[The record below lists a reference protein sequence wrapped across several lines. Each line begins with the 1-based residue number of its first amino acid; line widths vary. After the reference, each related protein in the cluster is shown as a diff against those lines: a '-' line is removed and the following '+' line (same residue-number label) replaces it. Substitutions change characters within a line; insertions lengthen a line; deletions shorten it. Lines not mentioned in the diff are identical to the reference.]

1 MAVHL
6 DRGRWRLMTLKAY
19 FDGSGTDHDPRTP
32 LLALAGYVGTE
43 EAWKEFEDRWAVFM
57 REEGLDYFHS
67 SEANA
72 RVGAFAG
79 KSPGHIALLR
89 AGVTI
94 LMRGLN
100 PRDFHG
106 IICTVSMAD
115 YRSFEPPMET
125 PAPIICAKYCIN
137 TACELVAAAGG
148 PLQIFYDSGERFFP
162 KLHNRWNN
170 KKTRRQDKYLSR
182 ISAFTSVD
190 WRDVPAVQA
199 ADYLGWCTTSNRAC
213 SPLRR
218 AMLTAKL
225 PLATRH
231 YDARRLR
238 QLRDFPDLD
247 V

>member
-1 MAVHL
+1 
-6 DRGRWRLMTLKAY
+6 MTLNAY
-19 FDGSGTDHDPRTP
+19 FDGSGKDHDPKTP

-43 EAWKEFEDRWAVFM
+43 KAWKEFEGRWADFM

-79 KSPGHIALLR
+79 KSPQQIALLR
-89 AGVTI
+89 AGLTL
-94 LMRGLN
+94 LMRDLN

-106 IICTVSMAD
+106 IVCTLSMPD
-115 YRSFEPPMET
+115 YKSLEPQMGT
-125 PAPIICAKYCIN
+125 PAPIICAKYCVKA
-137 TACELVAAAGG
+137 ACELAARAGG
-148 PLQIFYDSGERFFP
+148 PLQIFYDRGEQFFP
-162 KLHNRWNN
+162 KLQNRWNN
-170 KKTRRQDKYLSR
+170 KKTRRQDWYLSR

-199 ADYLGWCTTSNRAC
+199 ADYLGWCTTSKKAG

-225 PLATRH
+225 LLTDRH
-231 YDARRLR
+231 YGAGALR
-238 QLRDFPDLD
+238 QLHDFPDPD
-247 V
+247 I